1 MVENFTSTMASIV
14 PFAILKGHE
23 EDRIWHL
30 SWSKDG
36 KYLASSGEDKV
47 IRIWKFGMNDVESN
61 VSTSYDI
68 SCISTLEDG
77 QSRTIRCC
85 EWSNSGN
92 MIASASFDGTV
103 FLWAALS
110 KDKRKWEKI
119 ASLEGHDNEVKSVT
133 WNSSDDRLATCG
145 RDKKIWVWEILPG
158 GEFECVAVL
167 EGHTQDV
174 KFLAWHPN
182 LAIMF
187 SCSYDDTIRV
197 WREEDEDEW
206 VCSQV
211 LTGHKSTVWGLTFD
225 QSGCEMIS
233 CSDDKSLILWR
244 AVATGA
250 EQEYMSVATLTGSHS
265 GPIYSVHRREN
276 LVLTAGGDNAI
287 SLCSAT
293 DDGLLQ
299 SLLTYNNAHEADV
312 NCIRWRPCAI
322 DSTDQLIFATAGDDG
337 LVKLWKVSLH

>member
-1 MVENFTSTMASIV
+1 M
-14 PFAILKGHE
+14 
-23 EDRIWHL
+23 WHL

-36 KYLASSGEDKV
+36 QYLASSGEDKV
-47 IRIWKFGMNDVESN
+47 IRIWKFLTKGISDVS
-61 VSTSYDI
+61 SLSYDI

-85 EWSNSGN
+85 EWSNRGN

-103 FLWAALS
+103 FLWSALS
-110 KDKRKWEKI
+110 SDKREWERI
-119 ASLEGHDNEVKSVT
+119 ASLEGHDNEVKSVA
-133 WNSSDDRLATCG
+133 WNPSDDRLATCG

-174 KFLAWHPN
+174 KFLNWHPK
-182 LAIMF
+182 LAMML

-225 QSGCEMIS
+225 QSGCEVIS
-233 CSDDKSLILWR
+233 SSDDKSIILWR
-244 AVATGA
+244 AAALGT
-250 EQEYMSVATLTGSHS
+250 EQEYMSVATLSGVHNGS
-265 GPIYSVHRREN
+265 IYSVHRHGN
-276 LVLTAGGDNAI
+276 LVLTCGGDNAVAL
-287 SLCSAT
+287 SSVS
-293 DDGLLQ
+293 DDGLFQHL
-299 SLLTYNNAHEADV
+299 STYASAHEADV
-312 NCIRWRPCAI
+312 NCVRWRPGEKE
-322 DSTDQLIFATAGDDG
+322 STEPFFATAGDDG
-337 LVKLWKVSLH
+337 TVKIWKVSLH